1 VNGHSLL
8 QIAGITTQG
17 VLTGFG
23 HGRYLPIR
31 VWRKQNAYRTFY
43 AISSGKCKK
52 GKIVKLPPN
61 AGLKSEF
68 VAILSYGGA

>member
-1 VNGHSLL
+1 MVDTSQSEYGES
-8 QIAGITTQG
+8 
-17 VLTGFG
+17 
-23 HGRYLPIR
+23 
-31 VWRKQNAYRTFY
+31 KNAYRTFY